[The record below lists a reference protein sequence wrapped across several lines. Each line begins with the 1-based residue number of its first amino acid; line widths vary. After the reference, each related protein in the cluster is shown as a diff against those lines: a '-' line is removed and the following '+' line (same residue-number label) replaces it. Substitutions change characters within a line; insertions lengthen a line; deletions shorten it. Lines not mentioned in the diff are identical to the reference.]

1 MFSNSGCGCNRCN
14 SCNCCNSC
22 NRCNSCNSC
31 GWNSSMN
38 GCRATPIVAPR
49 RVCTSCSNQYVEQP
63 IICPIECRHVN
74 NVVYYPRYYP
84 RYERTFMTQCAGNPF
99 VNAANATPYNN
110 SGFNTTGDSVF
121 NGMYNTGSNVGNSCG
136 CNR

>member
-1 MFSNSGCGCNRCN
+1 MFNNSGCGCN
-14 SCNCCNSC
+14 SCNNW
-22 NRCNSCNSC
+22 

-84 RYERTFMTQCAGNPF
+84 RYERTCMTQSAGNPF
-99 VNAANATPYNN
+99 ANAANATPAYGN
-110 SGFNTTGDSVF
+110 SGFSTTGDSVF
-121 NGMYNTGSNVGNSCG
+121 SGMYNNNTNNTGSGCG